1 MEWLITVIVIVL
13 IVAIVW
19 WLLSRNRAKT
29 PSDGIAP
36 SSPSQT
42 ASSPQID
49 TTAAALTGSA
59 PLVAAAATAEQ
70 LLAESR
76 STEPEP
82 EPEPSPEPGGVD
94 VDDWERPGPPL
105 ESEMA
110 AQAES
115 TAAETAA
122 EEPLT
127 VEEPLFE
134 EPTLPEPV
142 LSEEVAEGTAA
153 TGAAVSE
160 TAVSG
165 ETEPIVP
172 EPIVPEPVLSEPEL
186 EEGVTADD
194 VATADDGPSAPHA
207 AGSSV
212 ASGTQ
217 ADAPAP
223 ATPEQLADSAE
234 WEATWSEV
242 GAPAAPVPVHHREY
256 TDAHAPTLPGAESA
270 AAEID
275 DTAPDHEQGERQ
287 EASDAVAPPTAA
299 AGPEVAPGDA
309 TALGGHLAADQ
320 PYGEGSAA
328 AGADGSGPDG
338 YTVKGNADTMIYHDE
353 DSPSYDEV
361 KAGVWFVSSAHAEA
375 AGFRP
380 PRRNRR

>member
-1 MEWLITVIVIVL
+1 MDWLIWVIVIVL

-29 PSDGIAP
+29 PSDGMAP
-36 SSPSQT
+36 SAPSPA
-42 ASSPQID
+42 ASSPQMD

-59 PLVAAAATAEQ
+59 PLVAAAAIAEQ
-70 LLAESR
+70 DLAESR
-76 STEPEP
+76 SAEPKPEPEP
-82 EPEPSPEPGGVD
+82 EPETGGVD
-94 VDDWERPGPPL
+94 VDDWERPGPTG
-105 ESEMA
+105 ESAMA
-110 AQAES
+110 AAES
-115 TAAETAA
+115 PAVGAAM
-122 EEPLT
+122 
-127 VEEPLFE
+127 EEPLFE

-142 LSEEVAEGTAA
+142 LSEEMVAETVSE
-153 TGAAVSE
+153 AAVSE
-160 TAVSG
+160 EA
-165 ETEPIVP
+165 EPVVP

-194 VATADDGPSAPHA
+194 VTAADRPSTPPA

-212 ASGTQ
+212 AAGTQ
-217 ADAPAP
+217 P
-223 ATPEQLADSAE
+223 ATPAPTTPEELADGAE

-275 DTAPDHEQGERQ
+275 DTAPDGQQREQQ
-287 EASDAVAPPTAA
+287 AASDAVAAPIAA
-299 AGPEVAPGDA
+299 AGAEAVPGDA
-309 TALGGHLAADQ
+309 APLGGHLAADQ

-338 YTVKGNADTMIYHDE
+338 YTVKGNADTMTYHDE

>member
-1 MEWLITVIVIVL
+1 MDWLIWVIVIVL

-19 WLLSRNRAKT
+19 WLMSRNSAK
-29 PSDGIAP
+29 SSSGGMAP

-70 LLAESR
+70 DLSGSR
-76 STEPEP
+76 PVEPKPSPEP
-82 EPEPSPEPGGVD
+82 EPETGGVD
-94 VDDWERPGPPL
+94 VDDWERPDSPL
-105 ESEMA
+105 ESGLA
-110 AQAES
+110 VPAES
-115 TAAETAA
+115 PAVGTT
-122 EEPLT
+122 L
-127 VEEPLFE
+127 EEPLFE

-142 LSEEVAEGTAA
+142 LSEEMVAETVSE
-153 TGAAVSE
+153 AAVSE
-160 TAVSG
+160 EA
-165 ETEPIVP
+165 EPIVH

-194 VATADDGPSAPHA
+194 VTAADRAPAA

-212 ASGTQ
+212 APGTQ
-217 ADAPAP
+217 PAAPAP
-223 ATPEQLADSAE
+223 TTPEQLADGAE

-256 TDAHAPTLPGAESA
+256 TDTHAPTLPGAESA

-275 DTAPDHEQGERQ
+275 DTAPDGQQGEQQ
-287 EASDAVAPPTAA
+287 EAFDAVSTPVAAP
-299 AGPEVAPGDA
+299 GPEVVSGDA
-309 TALGGHLAADQ
+309 TPMGGHLAADQ

-338 YTVKGNADTMIYHDE
+338 YTVKGNADTMTYHDE

>member
-1 MEWLITVIVIVL
+1 MDWLIWVIVIVL

-19 WLLSRNRAKT
+19 WLMSRNSAR
-29 PSDGIAP
+29 SSSGGMAP

-59 PLVAAAATAEQ
+59 PLVAATATAEQ
-70 LLAESR
+70 DLAESR
-76 STEPEP
+76 SVEPEP
-82 EPEPSPEPGGVD
+82 EREPEPEKGGVD
-94 VDDWERPGPPL
+94 VDDWERPDPTG
-105 ESEMA
+105 ESGMA
-110 AQAES
+110 AAAES
-115 TAAETAA
+115 PAVGAAM
-122 EEPLT
+122 
-127 VEEPLFE
+127 EEPLFE

-142 LSEEVAEGTAA
+142 LSEEMVAETASE
-153 TGAAVSE
+153 AAVSQE
-160 TAVSG
+160 A
-165 ETEPIVP
+165 

-194 VATADDGPSAPHA
+194 VTAADRPSAP
-207 AGSSV
+207 
-212 ASGTQ
+212 
-217 ADAPAP
+217 PAP
-223 ATPEQLADSAE
+223 TTPEQLADGAE

-242 GAPAAPVPVHHREY
+242 GTPAAPVPVHHREY

-275 DTAPDHEQGERQ
+275 DTAPEGQQGEQQ
-287 EASDAVAPPTAA
+287 EASDAVAA
-299 AGPEVAPGDA
+299 AGPDGVPGNS
-309 TALGGHLAADQ
+309 TPLGGHLAADQ

-338 YTVKGNADTMIYHDE
+338 YTVKGNADTMTYHDE

>member
-13 IVAIVW
+13 IAAIAW
-19 WLLSRNRAKT
+19 WLLSRNRAK
-29 PSDGIAP
+29 SSSGGMAP

-59 PLVAAAATAEQ
+59 PLVAATATGEQ
-70 LLAESR
+70 DLAGSR
-76 STEPEP
+76 SAER
-82 EPEPSPEPGGVD
+82 EPSPEPGGVD
-94 VDDWERPGPPL
+94 VDDWERPDSPL
-105 ESEMA
+105 QSGMA
-110 AQAES
+110 APAES
-115 TAAETAA
+115 PTVGAA
-122 EEPLT
+122 

-142 LSEEVAEGTAA
+142 LSEEMVAETA
-153 TGAAVSE
+153 SE
-160 TAVSG
+160 TAVS
-165 ETEPIVP
+165 EEAEPVVP
-172 EPIVPEPVLSEPEL
+172 EPIVPEPILSEPEL
-186 EEGVTADD
+186 EAGVTADD
-194 VATADDGPSAPHA
+194 VATADDGPAVPAA

-212 ASGTQ
+212 AAGTQ
-217 ADAPAP
+217 PATPAP
-223 ATPEQLADSAE
+223 TTPEQLADSAE

-275 DTAPDHEQGERQ
+275 NTAPDGHQGEQ
-287 EASDAVAPPTAA
+287 QASDAAAAPVAA
-299 AGPEVAPGDA
+299 AGPEVVSGDA
-309 TALGGHLAADQ
+309 TPLGGHLAADQ

-338 YTVKGNADTMIYHDE
+338 YTVKGNADTMTYHDE